1 MIEKKILNIAVIT
14 AVITIT
20 IFTTTAFG
28 ATNSNS
34 EITESFGYVKFD
46 GLDGEATE
54 PNHRDWS
61 DIYGFNQHVTREIIP
76 GSSQPGPLVFNPFV
90 IHKNIDK
97 STPKIQEA
105 LSRGTIFPKV
115 DVHITADY
123 TSGGKQTYYAY
134 EFKDAYIV
142 DYKANWDASSDN
154 IPNEEISILFE
165 EIRVTYIQY
174 GTKGAVVDQTEYAW
188 NVVAN
193 SPR

>member
-1 MIEKKILNIAVIT
+1 MIKNKILNIAVIA
-14 AVITIT
+14 AVVTIT

-28 ATNSNS
+28 ATNSKS

-46 GLDGEATE
+46 GLDGEAQE
-54 PNHRDWS
+54 PSHRDWS
-61 DIYGFNQHVTREIIP
+61 EINGFNQHLTREIIP

-97 STPKIQEA
+97 ITPKIQEA

-123 TSGGKQTYYAY
+123 TSGGKQTYYSY
-134 EFKDAYIV
+134 EFMDAYIV
-142 DYKANWDASSDN
+142 DYKANWDTDTDN
-154 IPNEEISILFE
+154 IPTEEISILFE
-165 EIRVTYIQY
+165 EIRVTYVQY
-174 GTKGAVVDQTEYAW
+174 GTKGAVLDQTEYAW
-188 NVVAN
+188 NVAAN